1 MSVKPAIDRSA
12 GRLARGDDQP
22 ADGRSSSRSTALA
35 DARRRAQVQRSLRP
49 DDDEAAVLADMREGL
64 VARGEPAD
72 DYTDDELR
80 YALRVTLLAL
90 AIEYGGESAPQEPQ

>member
-1 MSVKPAIDRSA
+1 
-12 GRLARGDDQP
+12 
-22 ADGRSSSRSTALA
+22 
-35 DARRRAQVQRSLRP
+35 VQRSLRLD

-64 VARGEPAD
+64 VARGEPADD

-90 AIEYGGESAPQEPQ
+90 AIEYGGESAPQEP